1 MNKFIHALGSS
12 SNIGVNNETN
22 TPDDK
27 YFILKC
33 KNFARALVSS
43 NKHFFVCYYDQLRN
57 SPNRFV

>member
-1 MNKFIHALGSS
+1 MHWDHKVI
-12 SNIGVNNETN
+12 IGVNNETN

-43 NKHFFVCYYDQLRN
+43 NKHFFRMLLRSIKEFN
-57 SPNRFV
+57 

>member
-1 MNKFIHALGSS
+1 MHWDHQVI
-12 SNIGVNNETN
+12 IGVNNETN

-43 NKHFFVCYYDQLRN
+43 NKHFFVCYYDQLRT